1 MNPVKLTFKNRKGL
15 DLAAHLY
22 MPLDQN
28 PRFYAVF
35 AHCFTCSQN
44 FSAVKRISTS
54 LSQQGI
60 AVLSFDFTGLGW
72 SDGEFVD
79 STFSSNISDLLDAS
93 DFLEKEYEV
102 PKMLVGHSLG
112 GAAVL
117 YSSFELASVEAV
129 VTIGA
134 PAFPGH
140 VKNLFKDGISK
151 IKEKGSAEVSIG
163 GRPFRVSKQFLEDL
177 EQKPLEKM
185 LKNLKKSILIMHSPQ
200 DEIVGIQNAAEI
212 YNAARHPKSFIS
224 LNGAD
229 HMVSKKSDSEYA
241 GEVIASWSKRY
252 VSLDKTD
259 ENLYDTEGNQVK
271 VRLSGPGFTTEIKTP
286 HHHMIADE
294 PIEVGGDNLGPNPY
308 DFLMASLGSCTA
320 MTLKM
325 YAERKQW
332 KLNEVTVFLNH
343 DKVHLKDS
351 KNPSEKE
358 SKVSRF
364 TRLISLEGELDEEQR
379 QRLLE
384 ISNRCPV
391 HRTLEEDIV
400 IQTLLKK
407 E

>member
-1 MNPVKLTFKNRKGL
+1 MNPIKLTFKNQKGL
-15 DLAAHLY
+15 ELAALLY
-22 MPLDQN
+22 SPLDQN

-44 FSAVKRISTS
+44 FSAVRMISTS

-60 AVLSFDFTGLGW
+60 AVLSFDFTGLGR
-72 SDGEFVD
+72 SEGEFEE

-93 DFLEKEYEV
+93 DFLKKEYES

-117 YSSFELASVEAV
+117 YASFELPTVKAV

-134 PAFPGH
+134 PAFAGH
-140 VKNLFKDGISK
+140 VKKLFKESIEK
-151 IKEKGSAEVSIG
+151 IEEKGSAEVNIG

-177 EQKPLEKM
+177 EQKPLENM
-185 LKNLKKSILIMHSPQ
+185 LKKLKKSLLIIHSPQ
-200 DEIVGIQNAAEI
+200 DEVVGINNAAEL
-212 YNAARHPKSFIS
+212 YNAAMHPKSFIS
-224 LNGAD
+224 LNGSNHLLSEQA
-229 HMVSKKSDSEYA
+229 DSEYV

-252 VSLDKTD
+252 VPIGEKAD
-259 ENLYDTEGNQVK
+259 ELYDTDGNQVK

-286 HHHMIADE
+286 NHHMIADE
-294 PIEVGGDNLGPNPY
+294 PLEVGGENLGPNPY

-325 YAERKQW
+325 YAERKKW
-332 KLNEVTVFLNH
+332 DLKEVTVFLNH
-343 DKVHLKDS
+343 DKVHLDDS

-364 TRLISLEGELDEEQR
+364 IRLINLEGELEDSQR

-400 IQTLLKK
+400 IQTLLVK
-407 E
+407 

>member
-1 MNPVKLTFKNRKGL
+1 MNPRKLTFKNRKDF

-44 FSAVKRISTS
+44 FSAVRKISTS

-60 AVLSFDFTGLGW
+60 AVLSFDFTGLGR
-72 SDGEFVD
+72 SEGEFEE
-79 STFSSNISDLLDAS
+79 SGFSSNITDLLDAAT
-93 DFLEKEYEV
+93 FLEENFKA

-117 YSSFELASVEAV
+117 YASFDLPTVEAV
-129 VTIGA
+129 VTVGA
-134 PAFPGH
+134 PSFPGH
-140 VKNLFKDGISK
+140 VKHLFQESIEK
-151 IKEKGSAEVSIG
+151 IEELGSAEVKIG

-177 EQKPLEKM
+177 EQKPLESM
-185 LKNLKKSILIMHSPQ
+185 LKKLKKSLLIIHSPQ
-200 DEIVGIQNAAEI
+200 DEIVGIQNAAEL
-212 YNAARHPKSFIS
+212 YGAAMHPKSFIS
-224 LNGAD
+224 LNGSD
-229 HMVSKKSDSEYA
+229 HMITKEEDSEYV

-252 VSLDKTD
+252 VSEEKSDGAI
-259 ENLYDTEGNQVK
+259 YDTEGNQVK

-294 PIEVGGDNLGPNPY
+294 PLEVGGDNLGPNPY

-325 YAERKQW
+325 YAERKKW
-332 KLNEVTVFLNH
+332 SLKEVTVFLNH
-343 DKVHLKDS
+343 DKVHLNDS

-364 TRLISLEGELDEEQR
+364 TRLIELEGDLDEDQR
-379 QRLLE
+379 QRLIE
-384 ISNRCPV
+384 ISHRCPV

-400 IQTLLKK
+400 IQTLLMKS
-407 E
+407 

>member
-1 MNPVKLTFKNRKGL
+1 MNPLKLTFKNRNGL

-22 MPLDQN
+22 SPLDQT

-44 FSAVKRISTS
+44 FSAVRRISTS

-60 AVLSFDFTGLGW
+60 AVLSFDFTGLGR
-72 SDGEFVD
+72 SDGEFEE
-79 STFSSNISDLLDAS
+79 STFSSNITDLLDAS
-93 DFLEKEYEV
+93 EFLDKEYEA

-117 YSSFELASVEAV
+117 YASFDLPNIEAV
-129 VTIGA
+129 ATIGA

-140 VKNLFKDGISK
+140 VKHLFQESLANI
-151 IKEKGSAEVSIG
+151 EELGSAEVKIG
-163 GRPFRVSKQFLEDL
+163 GRPFRISKQFIEDL

-185 LKNLKKSILIMHSPQ
+185 LKKLKKSLLIIHSPQ
-200 DEIVGIQNAAEI
+200 DEIVGIQNAADL
-212 YNAARHPKSFIS
+212 YSASMHPKSFIS
-224 LNGAD
+224 LNGSD
-229 HMVSKKSDSEYA
+229 HMISKEEDSEYV

-252 VSLDKTD
+252 VSIDRK
-259 ENLYDTEGNQVK
+259 EGQLYDTEGNQVK

-286 HHHMIADE
+286 YHHMIADE
-294 PIEVGGDNLGPNPY
+294 PLEVGGDNLGPNPY

-325 YAERKQW
+325 YADRKKW
-332 KLNEVTVFLNH
+332 SLKEVTVFLNH
-343 DKVHLKDS
+343 DKVHLNDS
-351 KNPSEKE
+351 KNSSEKE

-364 TRLISLEGELDEEQR
+364 TRLINLEGDLDEDQR
-379 QRLLE
+379 QRLIE
-384 ISNRCPV
+384 ISHRCPV

-407 E
+407 A